1 MNQIKRLILGLG
13 LLFTIVLGFIIL
25 QVSNQ
30 IYKYNRMGVFIE
42 NNDLFDNFYIQMQE
56 KLNFIWIIW
65 GVVFILL
72 VIQLLIEW
80 KRK

>member
-1 MNQIKRLILGLG
+1 MNQIKKLILGLG
-13 LLFTIVLGFIIL
+13 LIFTIVLGFIIL

-30 IYKYNRMGVFIE
+30 IYKYNRMGAFIE

-72 VIQLLIEW
+72 IIQMLIEW